1 MSLRKWARLF
11 WKTML
16 VGAVGAVIAGLILQ
30 FATGTIEFKG
40 AVDMLIFPLILFG
53 YGALVSVY
61 SQLGFFAY
69 LTLNYMGVGV
79 FKRKTWQYV
88 QIVLSV
94 LALLELMF
102 LRTFVGGEKNL
113 TWDLLLGIG
122 ILITAAIVTYFKV
135 KVTNINALI
144 PTMFFM
150 LSVTILE
157 IIGVLKI
164 GVNNATVFIII
175 PLLAC
180 NAYQI
185 LTLHKV
191 TQDEKKS

>member
-30 FATGTIEFKG
+30 FSTGTIEFKG
-40 AVDMLIFPLILFG
+40 TLDMLIYPLILLG

-69 LTLNYMGVGV
+69 LTLNYMGNGV
-79 FKRKTWQYV
+79 FKRKTWEYIQL
-88 QIVLSV
+88 VLSA

-102 LRTFVGGEKNL
+102 FRTFVGGEHNL
-113 TWDLLLGIG
+113 TWDVALGIG
-122 ILITAAIVTYFKV
+122 ILTTAIIVAYFKV
-135 KVTNINALI
+135 KLTNIRALI

-150 LSVTILE
+150 LAVTILE

-185 LTLHKV
+185 LILHKV
-191 TQDEKKS
+191 AKDEKKS

>member
-16 VGAVGAVIAGLILQ
+16 VGAIGAVVAGLILQ

-40 AVDMLIFPLILFG
+40 TVDMLIFPLILFG

-69 LTLNYMGVGV
+69 LTLNYMGIGV

-113 TWDLLLGIG
+113 GWDLTLGIG
-122 ILITAAIVTYFKV
+122 ILITAVVVTYFKV
-135 KVTNINALI
+135 KFTNINALI

-150 LSVTILE
+150 LAVTILE

-180 NAYQI
+180 NAYQM

>member
-16 VGAVGAVIAGLILQ
+16 VGAVGAVVAGLILQ

-40 AVDMLIFPLILFG
+40 TVDMLIFPLILFG

-69 LTLNYMGVGV
+69 LTLNYMGIGV
-79 FKRKTWQYV
+79 FKRKTWEYI
-88 QIVLSV
+88 QIALSV

-113 TWDLLLGIG
+113 TWDLALGIG
-122 ILITAAIVTYFKV
+122 ILITAVIVTYLKV
-135 KVTNINALI
+135 KFTNINALI

-150 LSVTILE
+150 LAVTILE

-180 NAYQI
+180 NAYQM

>member
-1 MSLRKWARLF
+1 
-11 WKTML
+11 ML
-16 VGAVGAVIAGLILQ
+16 VGAIGAVVAGLILQ

-40 AVDMLIFPLILFG
+40 TLDMLIFPLILFG

-69 LTLNYMGVGV
+69 LTLNYMGIGV

-113 TWDLLLGIG
+113 TWDLALGIG
-122 ILITAAIVTYFKV
+122 ILLTAIVVTYFKV
-135 KVTNINALI
+135 KVTNMNALI

-150 LSVTILE
+150 LAVTILE

-164 GVNNATVFIII
+164 GVNNATIFIII

-185 LTLHKV
+185 LILHKV
-191 TQDEKKS
+191 TSDQKKS

>member
-1 MSLRKWARLF
+1 
-11 WKTML
+11 ML
-16 VGAVGAVIAGLILQ
+16 VGAIGAVVAGLVLQ

-40 AVDMLIFPLILFG
+40 TVDMLIFPLILFG

-69 LTLNYMGVGV
+69 LTLNYMGIGV

-113 TWDLLLGIG
+113 GWDLTLGIG
-122 ILITAAIVTYFKV
+122 ILITAVVVTYFKV
-135 KVTNINALI
+135 KFTNINALI

-150 LSVTILE
+150 LAVTILE

-180 NAYQI
+180 NAYQM

>member
-1 MSLRKWARLF
+1 
-11 WKTML
+11 ML
-16 VGAVGAVIAGLILQ
+16 VGAVGAVIAGLVLQ
-30 FATGTIEFKG
+30 FATGTIQFKG
-40 AVDMLIFPLILFG
+40 AVDMLIYPLILLG

-79 FKRKTWQYV
+79 FKRKTWEYI

-102 LRTFVGGEKNL
+102 LRTFVGGEQNL
-113 TWDLLLGIG
+113 TWDLTLGIG
-122 ILITAAIVTYFKV
+122 ILITAIIVTYLKV
-135 KVTNINALI
+135 RYTNILALI

-150 LSVTILE
+150 LAITILE

>member
-16 VGAVGAVIAGLILQ
+16 VGAVGAVIAGLVLQ
-30 FATGTIEFKG
+30 FATGTIQFKG
-40 AVDMLIFPLILFG
+40 TVDLLIYPLILFG

-69 LTLNYMGVGV
+69 LTLNYMGIGI
-79 FKRKTWQYV
+79 FRRKTWEYI
-88 QIVLSV
+88 QIVLTA
-94 LALLELMF
+94 LALLELIF
-102 LRTFVGGEKNL
+102 LRTFVGGQKNFS
-113 TWDLLLGIG
+113 WDLTLGIG
-122 ILITAAIVTYFKV
+122 ILAVAIAVAYFKV
-135 KVTNINALI
+135 RLTNVNAII

-150 LSVTILE
+150 LAVTILE

-185 LTLHKV
+185 LMLHKV

>member
-16 VGAVGAVIAGLILQ
+16 VGAVGAVVAGLILQ

-40 AVDMLIFPLILFG
+40 TVDMLIFPLILFG

-69 LTLNYMGVGV
+69 LTLNYMGIGV
-79 FKRKTWQYV
+79 FKRKTWEYI

-113 TWDLLLGIG
+113 TWDLALGIG
-122 ILITAAIVTYFKV
+122 ILITAVIVTYLKV
-135 KVTNINALI
+135 KFTNINALI

-150 LSVTILE
+150 LAVTILE

-180 NAYQI
+180 NAYQM

>member
-16 VGAVGAVIAGLILQ
+16 VGAVGAVIAGLVLQ
-30 FATGTIEFKG
+30 FATGTIQFKG
-40 AVDMLIFPLILFG
+40 AVDMLIYPLILLG

-79 FKRKTWQYV
+79 FKRKTWEYI

-102 LRTFVGGEKNL
+102 LRTFVGGEQNL
-113 TWDLLLGIG
+113 TWDLTLGIG
-122 ILITAAIVTYFKV
+122 ILITAIIVTYLKV
-135 KVTNINALI
+135 RYTNIHALI

-150 LSVTILE
+150 LAITILE

>member
-16 VGAVGAVIAGLILQ
+16 VGAIGAVVAGLILQ
-30 FATGTIEFKG
+30 FTTGTIEFKG
-40 AVDMLIFPLILFG
+40 TVDMLIFPLILFG

-69 LTLNYMGVGV
+69 LTLNYMGIGV

-113 TWDLLLGIG
+113 GWDLTLGIG
-122 ILITAAIVTYFKV
+122 ILITAVVVTYFKV
-135 KVTNINALI
+135 KFTNINALI

-150 LSVTILE
+150 LAVTILE

-180 NAYQI
+180 NAYQM

-191 TQDEKKS
+191 TQDQKKS